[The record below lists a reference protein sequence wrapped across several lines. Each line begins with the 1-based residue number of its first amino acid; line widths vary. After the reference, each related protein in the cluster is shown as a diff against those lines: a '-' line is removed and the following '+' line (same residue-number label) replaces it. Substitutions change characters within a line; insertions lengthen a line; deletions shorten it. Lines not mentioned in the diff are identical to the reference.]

1 MHLNRAGPD
10 RSLKTTFIR
19 MIRHPTYQKAGMLLI
34 ISIVCF
40 FLLYYVDNSKE
51 LKSNANGQN
60 ILERSD
66 YGSGKTKQKLK
77 SKDRRSEKR
86 NRSTGL

>member
-10 RSLKTTFIR
+10 RSLKTTFIH

-51 LKSNANGQN
+51 LKSNAN
-60 ILERSD
+60 I
-66 YGSGKTKQKLK
+66 K